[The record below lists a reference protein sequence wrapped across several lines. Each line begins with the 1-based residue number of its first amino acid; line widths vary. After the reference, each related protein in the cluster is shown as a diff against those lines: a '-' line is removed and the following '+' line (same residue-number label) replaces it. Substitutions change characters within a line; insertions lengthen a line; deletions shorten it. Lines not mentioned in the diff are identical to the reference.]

1 MLPFQHPPLPDPTDP
16 SAAHFADTNGANL
29 ISYLQQLAREKNVA
43 IPAFVLPREYLVP
56 CGRLRMHALEYG
68 DPAATPVVFAHPGR
82 LNAHSWDLISLGL
95 QDRFR
100 CISIDLAGHG
110 DSDRAPGMDYRLVKC
125 IEDFDAFLDA
135 MKLERVFLVGC
146 SQGGL
151 QLLAYALHRPE
162 RVLGIALLDTG
173 PEIDQ
178 RGVVRQGNELAEFRT
193 FASFD
198 EIVAAALHGRT
209 SRNLDKL
216 RFSLSQN
223 VRQLPDGKWT
233 WKFDI
238 DYRKTKGPGTLV
250 VELRKM
256 MERAPLLTCPVRVLH
271 GVDSDVLLADGAKR
285 TADAFAR
292 GSWATVPDSRHLL
305 HHENPNFIIDELG
318 RFLSDATPRGQ

>member
-1 MLPFQHPPLPDPTDP
+1 MFAFQPPPLPDPADP
-16 SAAHFADTNGANL
+16 GAAHFADTTGVYL
-29 ISYLQQLAREKNVA
+29 IAYLQQLAEEKNIA

-82 LNAHSWDLISLGL
+82 LNAHSWDLISLAL
-95 QDRFR
+95 QDRYR
-100 CISIDLAGHG
+100 CISIDTPGHG
-110 DSDRAPGMDYRLVKC
+110 DSDRAPGMDYRLEKFV
-125 IEDFDAFLDA
+125 EDFDGFLSA
-135 MKLERVFLVGC
+135 MKLDRVFLVGC

-151 QLLAYALHRPE
+151 QLLAYALQRPE
-162 RVLGIALLDTG
+162 RILGVALLDTG
-173 PEIDQ
+173 PDIDS
-178 RGVVRQGNELAEFRT
+178 RGVERMAHELAEFRT

-223 VRQLPDGKWT
+223 VRQLPDGRWT

-250 VELRKM
+250 VELRRM
-256 MERAPLLTCPVRVLH
+256 MERAPFLKCPVRVLH
-271 GVDSDVLLADGAKR
+271 GVDSDVLLTEGAKR

-305 HHENPNFIIDELG
+305 HHENPNFIIDEL
-318 RFLSDATPRGQ
+318 RRLFASAAPK